1 MFEIIY
7 LGTNDKGALKMDD
20 LKRLQ
25 HEIDKVNSE
34 ILDLLNQRTIL
45 LSDIIKIKNE
55 LKIEYYDPLREAEML
70 KRIIDQNKG
79 PLPDELVRDI
89 FASIFK
95 SALSYMHID
104 EGTKLIV
111 SSSKRSEFKDINDML
126 GVSVDTPIIVAGPC
140 AVENFEYLDSVAQEL
155 NKRGVKF
162 IRGGAYKPRTSPYE
176 FQGLKEEGLKILHEV
191 SRKYNLLSVTEVVDT
206 RDVELISR
214 YCDILQIGTRNM
226 HNFELLK
233 EVGQTRHPI
242 VLKRGMSATI
252 KELIY
257 AAEYIALQGNRNII
271 LCERGIRTFE
281 TKTRNTLD
289 ISSIPIVK
297 KETGLPIV
305 VDLSHSL
312 GRKDIIA
319 PIAKAVLA
327 AGADGIM
334 LEVHP
339 RPELALS
346 DSKQQLNLE
355 EFGEFLKI
363 IGINK

>member
-1 MFEIIY
+1 M
-7 LGTNDKGALKMDD
+7 KD
-20 LKRLQ
+20 LKALQ
-25 HEIDKVNSE
+25 KQIDKVNSE
-34 ILDLLNQRTIL
+34 ILDLINQRTVL
-45 LSDIIKIKNE
+45 LTDIIKIKNAMN
-55 LKIEYYDPLREAEML
+55 IEYYDPLREAEML
-70 KRIIDQNKG
+70 KYIIDQNKG
-79 PLPDELVRDI
+79 PLPNELVTDI
-89 FASIFK
+89 FTSIFK
-95 SALSYMHID
+95 SALSYMQINED
-104 EGTKLIV
+104 TKLIV
-111 SSSKRSEFKDINDML
+111 SSAQKNEFKSIQEML
-126 GVSVDTPIIVAGPC
+126 GLSANMPVIVAGPC
-140 AVENFEYLDSVAQEL
+140 AVENFEYLDTVAQAL
-155 NKRGVKF
+155 NKYGIKL

-176 FQGLKEEGLKILHEV
+176 FQGLKEEGLKILHEA
-191 SRKYNLLSVTEVVDT
+191 SRKHGLLSVTEVVDT
-206 RDVELISR
+206 RDVELITK

-242 VLKRGMSATI
+242 ILKRGMSATI

-289 ISSIPIVK
+289 ISSIPIIK
-297 KETGLPIV
+297 KETGLPIM

-334 LEVHP
+334 VEVHP

-346 DSKQQLNLE
+346 DSKQQLNLQEFE
-355 EFGEFLKI
+355 ELLNAI
-363 IGINK
+363 DIYV